1 MHLTTCV
8 YGIQPEKVYFHFKS
22 LHESKAHTSEPGQHV
37 LETSVPEL
45 DEEKF
50 EEVCLAIENLVFF
63 VFHSVVSCYQY
74 HIVLYSVSYH
84 CLLSYKILKC

>member
-1 MHLTTCV
+1 MRLTTGV

-50 EEVCLAIENLVFF
+50 EEVCLAIEKLVF
-63 VFHSVVSCYQY
+63 VTGSVKNDHLVKY
-74 HIVLYSVSYH
+74 VR
-84 CLLSYKILKC
+84 